1 MSIIFPGPTG
11 NPWSDGSPVIQYDTQ
26 TGAKKVLAFLHPY
39 FYEKYGYTMGGTF
52 SISLDTEGARL
63 FVLMNGGFVDLEER
77 AKEPD
82 SGIFGHCSTLLI
94 HIPESERV
102 E

>member
-1 MSIIFPGPTG
+1 
-11 NPWSDGSPVIQYDTQ
+11 
-26 TGAKKVLAFLHPY
+26 
-39 FYEKYGYTMGGTF
+39 MGGTF
-52 SISLDTEGARL
+52 SISLDTEGERL

-77 AKEPD
+77 AKQPD
-82 SGIFGHCSTLLI
+82 SGIFGHCSALLI